1 MTTYGLTDT
10 GFVRRPAS
18 VIRASTA
25 EGIRSINGFAN
36 ARISTGSVLGQ
47 LTDITTNEY
56 GQLWEGLDAV
66 VNSINRDNATGQ
78 SLDNL
83 FALVFKSRVLA
94 TPSDTTLTLWT
105 LSGNTVSIPT
115 GTQTKQSATGTLWET
130 TADATIPAAVDVLED
145 LDVNNITWQSG
156 NTIRYTFSGSPDLS
170 SVTVGDLLI
179 PSGASF
185 AANNGAFT
193 ITAVNNGSDYI
204 EVTNLS
210 RSDAAANEASST
222 ATAATTDGLVTVAA
236 QTVES
241 GAYAATAYS
250 IDTINNPITD
260 WDGCVNLADAQT
272 GTDRET
278 DAEFRLRVEGELTI
292 AKGSTLEAIK
302 AQIRLI
308 DGVTYVS
315 AEENRTATT
324 DGNGNA
330 PHSQRFTVVGG
341 LDQDIIDCIG
351 TYKAAG
357 IQTNGST
364 SGTWTD
370 PEGNTATIYF
380 DRVTVVEPFV
390 ILNLTTDAE
399 YPTDGD
405 TSVIN
410 ALVAIEFENGE
421 DVINYKVKA
430 AIANAAIPG
439 ITEIECLLSFSD
451 PPTVEQNL
459 AVGPTQIASFVAD
472 NITVNS

>member
-1 MTTYGLTDT
+1 MTTYGITPT
-10 GFVRRPAS
+10 GFVTRPAS

-25 EGIRSINGFAN
+25 EGIRAINGFAN
-36 ARISTGSVLGQ
+36 ARISTGSILGQ
-47 LTDITTNEY
+47 LTDITTNEF
-56 GQLWEGLDAV
+56 GQLWEGLDAF
-66 VNSINRDNATGQ
+66 VNSLNRDNATGQ

-105 LSGNTVSIPT
+105 LSGNNVSVPT

-145 LDVNNITWQSG
+145 LNVNNINWQSA
-156 NTIRYTFSGSPDLS
+156 NTIRYTFSATPDLS
-170 SVTVGDLLI
+170 SVTVGDLFVV
-179 PSGASF
+179 SGGTY
-185 AANNGAFT
+185 AANEGAFT

-210 RSDAAANEASST
+210 RSDAAADEAASA
-222 ATAATTDGLVTVAA
+222 ATAATTDGYITVAA

-241 GAYAATAYS
+241 GAYEATAYS
-250 IDTINNPITD
+250 IDAINNPITD
-260 WDGCVNLADAQT
+260 WDGVVNLADAQT

-278 DAEFRLRVEGELTI
+278 DAEFRNRVEGELTI

-357 IQTNGST
+357 IQTNGGT

-380 DRVTVVEPFV
+380 DRVDVVEPFV

-399 YPTDGD
+399 YPADGD
-405 TSVIN
+405 TAVSN

-421 DVINYKVKA
+421 DVINYKVKS
-430 AIANAAIPG
+430 AIAVAAIPG

-451 PPTVEQNL
+451 PPTLEQNL
-459 AVGPTQIASFVAD
+459 TVASTEIASFVAD